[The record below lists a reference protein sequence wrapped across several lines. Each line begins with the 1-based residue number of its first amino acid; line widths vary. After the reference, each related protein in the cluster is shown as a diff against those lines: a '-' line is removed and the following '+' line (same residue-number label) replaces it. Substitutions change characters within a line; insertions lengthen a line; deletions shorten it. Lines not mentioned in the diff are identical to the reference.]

1 MLWKFLLI
9 SLKATCLSFAP
20 ASSTLINASPISDF
34 EKSQVPDSLY
44 VKDSATKNYG
54 VFSRLFLNYHDLFTR
69 DQTRG

>member
-44 VKDSATKNYG
+44 VKDSATKIMG
-54 VFSRLFLNYHDLFTR
+54 VSLGFPLTTMIFLPEIKHVV
-69 DQTRG
+69 